1 MKDNRTVFVATFVQY
16 EQEKVSLKR
25 KSYFKDVRLGDGN
38 FVAKELVFEGNET
51 SEIIGHLTPGEIVSF
66 QADVEFKDVDFL
78 YPHGNPIV
86 K

>member
-16 EQEKVSLKR
+16 EPENISLKR
-25 KSYFKDVRLGDGN
+25 KSYFKDVRLGDGYL
-38 FVAKELVFEGNET
+38 VAKDVVFEGNKT
-51 SEIIGHLTPGEIVSF
+51 SEIIGHLSPGEIVSF

-78 YPHGNPIV
+78 YPHGNPIL